1 MYLLVIGRTEAD
13 QSALGAINQPLRGGK
28 TQKRRRHVLMR
39 LADKVAIITGSAGG
53 MGRAAA
59 ELFASEGASIVVTDV
74 AVKEGEETVSAIR
87 DAGGN
92 AIFVR
97 ANVALEEEVQHMVNV
112 AMETFGHVD
121 ILYNN
126 AGIMPGDDGSVT
138 DITEVTWDRIMD
150 INLKSAFLCS
160 KYTIPHMMKQGKGSI
175 INVASFVAFMGC
187 TVPQDAYTASKGG
200 MLSLTK
206 SFSVQYGQHGIRC
219 NAICPGPIETPLLRI
234 LWTSEEARNLR
245 LNRIPLGRFGEAK
258 DIVYMALYLASD
270 ESSWTTGA
278 WLMVDGGISSNY
290 F

>member
-1 MYLLVIGRTEAD
+1 
-13 QSALGAINQPLRGGK
+13 
-28 TQKRRRHVLMR
+28 MR

-53 MGRAAA
+53 MGKVAA
-59 ELFASEGASIVVTDV
+59 ELFAKEGASVLVTDV
-74 AVKEGEETVSAIR
+74 AAREGEETAQAIR
-87 DAGGN
+87 DAGGR
-92 AIFVR
+92 AVFVK
-97 ANVALEEEVQHMVNV
+97 ANVAQEDEVKHMVNV
-112 AMETFGHVD
+112 AIEEFGRVD

-126 AGIMPGDDGSVT
+126 AGIMPGDDTSVT
-138 DITEVTWDRIMD
+138 ETSEATWDRVMD
-150 INLKSAFLCS
+150 VNLKSTFFCA
-160 KYTIPHMMKQGKGSI
+160 KYTLPHMVKQGKGSI

-206 SFSVQYGQHGIRC
+206 SFAIQYGKHGIRC
-219 NAICPGPIETPLLRI
+219 NAICPGPIETPLLRT

-245 LNRIPLGRFGEAK
+245 LNRIPLGRFGEPN

>member
-1 MYLLVIGRTEAD
+1 
-13 QSALGAINQPLRGGK
+13 
-28 TQKRRRHVLMR
+28 MR

-53 MGRAAA
+53 MGKVAA
-59 ELFASEGASIVVTDV
+59 ELFAKEGASVLVTDV
-74 AVKEGEETVSAIR
+74 AAREGEETAQTIR
-87 DAGGN
+87 DSGGR
-92 AIFVR
+92 AVFVK
-97 ANVALEEEVQHMVNV
+97 ANVAQEDEVKHMVNV
-112 AMETFGHVD
+112 AIEEFGHVD

-126 AGIMPGDDGSVT
+126 AGIMPGDDTSVT
-138 DITEVTWDRIMD
+138 ETSEATWDRVMD
-150 INLKSAFLCS
+150 VNLKSTFFCT
-160 KYTIPHMMKQGKGSI
+160 KYTIPHMVKQGKGSI

-206 SFSVQYGQHGIRC
+206 SFAIQYGRQGIRC
-219 NAICPGPIETPLLRI
+219 NAICPGPIETPLLRT
-234 LWTSEEARNLR
+234 LWTSEEMRNLR
-245 LNRIPLGRFGEAK
+245 LNRIPLGRFGEPN